1 MILGIGTETAAKDL
15 AHELQ
20 GSYNEIPS
28 NPTAT
33 QLTQTAGNLFGDV
46 AVQGSVSVSPV
57 APDGSSRLSFTLQS
71 SGLASDATIT
81 LSGVDARTGTRDL
94 GNVLPSPFTFTVRKA
109 GTTSVQ
115 VPLKFPAELPADA
128 GATALAFSFSSGL
141 HFAPSSVTI
150 SLHPATWVQTNL
162 LLLIVAVA
170 ALLVIVAVV
179 LILLW
184 RFTRGRPVRFT
195 VLIEDEPVSPEA
207 STLSGGKELFLNET
221 DGEFALVVRRNARS
235 VARFAVKDGKLSL
248 GVLKQDRF
256 PKLKE
261 PPAEARGKTF
271 VMKSEN
277 GRNLS
282 LKVQSEE
289 RKK

>member
-1 MILGIGTETAAKDL
+1 
-15 AHELQ
+15 
-20 GSYNEIPS
+20 
-28 NPTAT
+28 
-33 QLTQTAGNLFGDV
+33 
-46 AVQGSVSVSPV
+46 
-57 APDGSSRLSFTLQS
+57 
-71 SGLASDATIT
+71 
-81 LSGVDARTGTRDL
+81 
-94 GNVLPSPFTFTVRKA
+94 
-109 GTTSVQ
+109 
-115 VPLKFPAELPADA
+115 
-128 GATALAFSFSSGL
+128 
-141 HFAPSSVTI
+141 
-150 SLHPATWVQTNL
+150 VQTNL